1 MGLNLTKKEYWILTR
16 DQFIE
21 ELDKELA
28 RTRTKRIAKFDRGA
42 KKYGEEVNL
51 FDRDFD
57 EEIDDENTD
66 KDNYALFKR
75 VFKKRQRELPK

>member
-75 VFKKRQRELPK
+75 VLKKRQRELPK